1 MRKKILS
8 KIFISI
14 ISLTLISTAIVSSVF
29 AKYTV
34 GPVQRGVS
42 TRPAIFEVVFDN
54 DHSTIVE
61 ANFSRDGEPGNPIGY
76 SEYDKNYSFSVI
88 NKYSE
93 VKMQY
98 KLTITFAAEVANF
111 IRQARANRYADGLC
125 CDYKVYVYNGTGYDS
140 ISGDETVDTTGAITW
155 SYVNNKVALSP
166 NDSVETKYQLRFT
179 FYNSTDMP
187 SSGNGDEY
195 FYSSDSVTINV
206 EALQID

>member
-34 GPVQRGVS
+34 GTDQSGVS

-54 DHSTIVE
+54 DHATVVE

-125 CDYKVYVYNGTGYDS
+125 CDYKVYVHNGTEYVP
-140 ISGDETVDTTGAITW
+140 ITTGIEKDEGPITW
-155 SYVNNKVALSP
+155 SYVNNDFALSP